1 MEMQALKEYLEEVAE
16 MCRCTVEQLTEALC
30 YAAEMFT
37 KALQVAVP
45 SLEDMLKAVSDEV
58 DKIYRRNQ
66 PRPPKWKAVSKRVVY
81 GCMVQYN
88 VPVRRSDRLRM
99 LRHIVQTR
107 PPTDVRHYMPYNGH
121 KQLKSTLCDL
131 KSIITLSYNYGRT
144 FVRYAKGWLTKHRP
158 GLEKSFGELKI
169 TVVFSCWM
177 V

>member
-1 MEMQALKEYLEEVAE
+1 MEMQALKEYLEEVAK

-45 SLEDMLKAVSDEV
+45 SLEDMLKAISDEV
-58 DKIYRRNQ
+58 DKIYRHNQ
-66 PRPPKWKAVSKRVVY
+66 PRPPKWKAVSKRAVY

-107 PPTDVRHYMPYNGH
+107 PPTAAHHTTDTN
-121 KQLKSTLCDL
+121 S
-131 KSIITLSYNYGRT
+131 
-144 FVRYAKGWLTKHRP
+144 
-158 GLEKSFGELKI
+158 
-169 TVVFSCWM
+169 
-177 V
+177 